1 MPYPATATEYSK
13 PKVFVI
19 AFMMAAIAGYIN
31 SIMLIEFGMPVSQ
44 MTGIASHISESGFYF
59 EWQTLLTSLLILVSF
74 IGGAFLS
81 GLIIGHSQ
89 YQEDRSYG
97 VALLINSLT
106 LLVSTLLAFYF
117 STLALIFSAIACGLQ
132 NAMVASYKGLQVRTT
147 HITGISTDIGVH
159 LAHRF
164 KNKTPFNWKAWL
176 LFCILAGFIL
186 GGFLGILGFQSFGYF
201 ALAIPALLN
210 GVFALLYF
218 HYLSAT
224 SKNQQR

>member
-1 MPYPATATEYSK
+1 MPYPSTASEYSK
-13 PKVFVI
+13 PKVFAI
-19 AFMMAAIAGYIN
+19 AFIMAAIAGYIN
-31 SIMLIEFGMPVSQ
+31 SIMLVEFGMPVSQ
-44 MTGIASHISESGFYF
+44 MTGIASHMSESGFYF
-59 EWQTLLTSLLILVSF
+59 EWQTFITSVLILVSF

-89 YQEDRSYG
+89 YQENRSYG
-97 VALLINSLT
+97 VALLINSFT
-106 LLVSTLLAFYF
+106 LLLSTLFAFYV

-164 KNKTPFNWKAWL
+164 KDKTPFSWKVWL

-186 GGFLGILGFQSFGYF
+186 GGLMGILCFQLFGYL
-201 ALAIPALLN
+201 ALAIPAVSNGLL
-210 GVFALLYF
+210 GILYLHF
-218 HYLSAT
+218 ITTPSNSA
-224 SKNQQR
+224 